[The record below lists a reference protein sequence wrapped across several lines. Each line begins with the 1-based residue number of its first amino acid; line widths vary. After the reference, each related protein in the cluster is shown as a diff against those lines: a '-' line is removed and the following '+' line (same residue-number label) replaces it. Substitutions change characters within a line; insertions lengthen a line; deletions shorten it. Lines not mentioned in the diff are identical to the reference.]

1 MNLTNYDDYDWHDE
15 DYTGQPPDDG
25 QSLIAGLE
33 PDTDPDDDS
42 VTVLE
47 YGSSTDSDS
56 FMSDEDMDECP
67 DEYLDDCD
75 NLDAVV
81 LPYLTGSKPGKK
93 KRKKKHK
100 KKSKKKA
107 SASSKGVNLLKLAAF
122 AKGDDEDDEDAEC
135 PVFDEFLDTITE
147 GREELKERFMMAL
160 GYLLIEP
167 SNGKYF
173 FVMGYAP
180 NSGKS
185 ILGNFIQKLYPE
197 NSVSNLSLGEL
208 GGKFETESLLYS
220 RINISLDLPQE
231 VLNAS
236 AVSKLKRITGGDS
249 LEIQRKN
256 QGSLKLDHNMKFL
269 FATNF
274 PLRIESSDPALFDRI
289 IFLLFMRNTPK
300 SIWTAKLRCNCGA
313 GFIQFKWCVNRDGAV
328 IHGFQCYRRTRKPSI
343 SYLQEHGL
351 DLNISCQIKAISEW
365 KLDLMAAKVF
375 EHLTFD
381 KGKTVKE
388 VYKIL
393 SRCMAEEKTVRI
405 SRKAMLE
412 KSIAKQRERLDKYID
427 LCADGIITKREL
439 MERRK
444 GLDNQIADLQSQYE
458 SVEQEDERSGALD
471 MNRISQ
477 KLDEWQQASENEVN
491 RELINSCVA
500 QITPVTNEEFRWV
513 LDFQLS
519 ELQGRNTA
527 VYTMDGFIEMARFSI
542 SFEEAKAFK
551 ASRNQ
556 GIRKNEWHDLT
567 VVVGIRSKIQ
577 R

>member
-25 QSLIAGLE
+25 QLLIAGLE

-75 NLDAVV
+75 NLDAVI

-122 AKGDDEDDEDAEC
+122 AKGDDEDAQLTDDEQKPPTKGRFRQPSVCQMEEELLEKTDFIYRKTVLYYYNGWYYEPIDAEGVVALYRQYISPGLDGVKNLRNHMDIYRCLKADSRLKYEDSLKDKPYCPLKNGILYLNKMKLKLKHHSPKRRTFTVLDACYDEDAEC

-185 ILGNFIQKLYPE
+185 ILGNTIQKLYPE

-249 LEIQRKN
+249 IEIQRKN

-274 PLRIESSDPALFDRI
+274 PLRIDSNDPAFLDRI
-289 IFLLFMRNTPK
+289 IFLPFMKSVPK
-300 SIWTAKLRCNCGA
+300 
-313 GFIQFKWCVNRDGAV
+313 
-328 IHGFQCYRRTRKPSI
+328 
-343 SYLQEHGL
+343 
-351 DLNISCQIKAISEW
+351 
-365 KLDLMAAKVF
+365 
-375 EHLTFD
+375 
-381 KGKTVKE
+381 
-388 VYKIL
+388 
-393 SRCMAEEKTVRI
+393 
-405 SRKAMLE
+405 
-412 KSIAKQRERLDKYID
+412 
-427 LCADGIITKREL
+427 
-439 MERRK
+439 
-444 GLDNQIADLQSQYE
+444 
-458 SVEQEDERSGALD
+458 DERDPDLAKKLWKERDAIVTKALQYA
-471 MNRISQ
+471 R
-477 KLDEWQQASENEVN
+477 KLMKQGWQFPPIPDVDCMRGIQRKNSMDYLKEFLENHCEMGDYNYFTATSDLRRAYEAYCDENGTCPCSATAFNKYMEQAGGVRDRKRLTASEN
-491 RELINSCVA
+491 
-500 QITPVTNEEFRWV
+500 PVW
-513 LDFQLS
+513 
-519 ELQGRNTA
+519 
-527 VYTMDGFIEMARFSI
+527 GFY
-542 SFEEAKAFK
+542 
-551 ASRNQ
+551 
-556 GIRKNEWHDLT
+556 GIRL
-567 VVVGIRSKIQ
+567 RP
-577 R
+577 